1 MRQMEISSDTPLTVA
16 INGLLAGMLGAT
28 AVTVM
33 VRLGRTMMRGRAQAD
48 TTDGPAGIS
57 AGEALSEAPDLP
69 PAMNQVTATFVQKVA
84 TGLFGTS
91 LTSEQQALAGTAWHF
106 AYGGFWGML
115 YALVQTSA
123 DLPKWVLGPA
133 WGIVVWAVGPGWLVP
148 KMKLMLPPAQQQA
161 RLTAMVIGVHAAY
174 GAILALV
181 VDLLRRQ
188 DAARRAARR

>member
-1 MRQMEISSDTPLTVA
+1 MKTMNDTPLNVA
-16 INGLLAGMLGAT
+16 INGLVAGMLGAI

-33 VRLGRTMMRGRAQAD
+33 VRLGRAVIGGRAHAD

-57 AGEALSEAPDLP
+57 AAEALSEGPNLP

-91 LTSEQQALAGTAWHF
+91 LTPEQQAQAGTAWHL

-115 YALVQTSA
+115 YALIQTSA
-123 DLPKWVLGPA
+123 NLPKWVLGPA
-133 WGIVVWAVGPGWLVP
+133 WGVVVWAVGPGWLVP

-181 VDLLRRQ
+181 VHLLRRR
-188 DAARRAARR
+188 APSSRVARP

>member
-1 MRQMEISSDTPLTVA
+1 MKTTHDPPLAVA
-16 INGLLAGMLGAT
+16 INGLIAGMLGAL

-33 VRLGRTMMRGRAQAD
+33 VRLGRAVMGGRPHAD

-57 AGEALSEAPDLP
+57 AAEALSEAPDVP

-91 LTSEQQALAGTAWHF
+91 LTPEQQAQAGLAWHL

-115 YALVQTSA
+115 YALVQASSSV
-123 DLPKWVLGPA
+123 PKWVLGPA
-133 WGIVVWAVGPGWLVP
+133 WGVVVWAIGPGWLVP
-148 KMKLMLPPAQQQA
+148 KMKLMLPPTQQQP
-161 RLTAMVIGVHAAY
+161 RLTTMVIGVHAAY

-181 VDLLRRQ
+181 MHLLGLDDETRRGTS
-188 DAARRAARR
+188 R